1 MTIKPPFDP
10 ASELHAIKELR
21 AKKRQRRTW
30 GNSKLQPFLGEMLAL
45 QQSGASY
52 ADLTQWLQTERRT
65 KAHKSTVQ
73 RFLRKAKQ
81 ETGHG

>member
-1 MTIKPPFDP
+1 MAETLFDP
-10 ASELHAIKELR
+10 VIELEKIKALR
-21 AKKRQRRTW
+21 AKQRKRRTW
-30 GNSKLQPFLGEMLAL
+30 GKSKLQPFLGEMLAL

-81 ETGHG
+81 GADHG